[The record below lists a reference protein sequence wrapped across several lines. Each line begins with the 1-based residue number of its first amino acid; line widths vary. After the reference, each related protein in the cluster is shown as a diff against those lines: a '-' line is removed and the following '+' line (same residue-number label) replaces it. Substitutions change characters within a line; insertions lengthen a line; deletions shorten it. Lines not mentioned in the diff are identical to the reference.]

1 MEEEAAEDSEG
12 SEANQL
18 HILYNPQC
26 NLTMKKLLI
35 SSILF
40 FLFSAAYSQSK
51 SLTGQVKG
59 EDQESLVSAT
69 IVILSQAD
77 STLVS
82 FGLTDGEG
90 RFQIQDVN
98 YGDYILQVTYLGYD
112 QYSETLAVNE
122 TTDTQLPH
130 SQLKVANNELE
141 QVEIEGEHV
150 PIVVKKDTLEY
161 NAAAFQTQPNE
172 VVEDLLRKLPGVEVE
187 DDGSII
193 AQGEEVQKVTVDGKK
208 FFGDDPTIATRNLPA
223 DAINKVQIFDEKS
236 EMAQFSGVDD
246 GEREKTI
253 NLELK
258 EDRRQGQF
266 GTVEAGYG
274 TDSRY
279 KGRLSLNRFSTKT
292 QISAIGNFNNINE
305 QGFSSSDYVSFMQGI
320 GFRGRGSNGL
330 NVNNGLSNGFVTTNA
345 GGLNIN
351 HDISSKVDFTAS
363 YFLNDISN
371 DLESLIFRENFGQTG
386 SFFDDENSLEANSST
401 NHRINTEFDIEID
414 SSQNLDLRAGV
425 VFNDGNA
432 SLDGLSE
439 RLSDN
444 FETQNSSSQD
454 YENSGNS
461 LNLTGRL
468 TYRKSFGSVKKR
480 TLTLQGNYNDTSSD
494 SDGDLN
500 SINSFFDDFGQ
511 AEIIEDII
519 QDQLQ
524 DDDSNNY
531 RLQASF
537 VEPINHNQFLEFKYV
552 RQNFDTEIRRE
563 VLDILSGDAIFNE
576 DLSNEYTRD
585 YVYDRPSITWHR
597 NTEATTLS
605 VEAAVQNSVLEGDI
619 ISENI
624 QIENTVFRFLPRVNL
639 RHEIG
644 QSHNIRLRYSTNVNE
659 PSITQLQP
667 VPDNSDPIN
676 IYQGNPDLIP
686 EYTHNLRIN
695 YVKFDQFSFRS
706 FFAFINARYSTNNI
720 TNQTL
725 VNEDFIQVT
734 QPVNVDY
741 DFNISGNLNFS
752 TPIKFLKTRLN
763 IGTRLSYQNSLVFIN
778 AVENVRDRITTSVN
792 ARWENRRKKV
802 FDWEIGGIYRFN
814 TTSYNLSDRNQSFAS
829 QRVSTDLT
837 YNIKKSFAISTA
849 LAVDFYSE
857 EQFGEAMTVPIW
869 KGSIS
874 KYLLDQKLEL
884 KLSVFDILNQNIGIS
899 RSNGV
904 NFIENS
910 EIVSLGRYGM
920 FSIIYSI
927 RNNSG
932 DGGGG
937 RPGGGGDRGRG
948 FRPGG

>member
-1 MEEEAAEDSEG
+1 
-12 SEANQL
+12 
-18 HILYNPQC
+18 
-26 NLTMKKLLI
+26 MKKI
-35 SSILF
+35 
-40 FLFSAAYSQSK
+40 FLSAALFLLFGALYSQSQN
-51 SLTGQVKG
+51 LTGKVKG
-59 EDQESLVSAT
+59 EEKEDLVSAT
-69 IVILSQAD
+69 VVILSQVD

-90 RFQIQDVN
+90 RFQVQDVD
-98 YGDYILQVTYLGYD
+98 YGDYILQVTYLGYK
-112 QYSETLAVNE
+112 QYSEEITVDDNTPATLPE
-122 TTDTQLPH
+122 IQLE
-130 SQLKVANNELE
+130 VAQNTIE
-141 QVEIEGEHV
+141 QIEIEGEHV
-150 PIVVKKDTLEY
+150 PIAVKKDTLEY

-172 VVEDLLRKLPGVEVE
+172 VVEDLLKKLPGVEVE

-193 AQGEEVQKVTVDGKK
+193 AQGEEVQKVTVDGKR

-223 DAINKVQIFDEKS
+223 DAVNKVQIFDEKS

-274 TDSRY
+274 TDDRY
-279 KGRLSLNRFSTKT
+279 KGRLSLNRFSTRT

-305 QGFSSSDYVSFMQGI
+305 QGFSSRDYVGFMQGI

-330 NVNNGLSNGFVTTNA
+330 NINNGLSNGFVTTNA

-351 HDISSKVDFTAS
+351 HDLTSKIDFTAS
-363 YFLNDISN
+363 YFLNDIAN
-371 DLESLIFRENFGQTG
+371 DLESLVLRENFGRDE
-386 SFFDDENSLEANSST
+386 SYFDDENTLEANSST
-401 NHRINTEFDIEID
+401 NHRINTEFEIEID

-432 SLDGLSE
+432 SLDGLSQ
-439 RLSDN
+439 RLSEN
-444 FETQNSSSQD
+444 FETQNSSAQD
-454 YENSGNS
+454 YNNNGTS

-480 TLTLQGNYNDTSSD
+480 TFTLQGNLNDTNSD
-494 SDGDLN
+494 SEGDLN

-511 AEIIEDII
+511 AEIVEDII

-524 DDDSNNY
+524 NDDSNNY
-531 RLQASF
+531 RLQASY
-537 VEPINHNQFLEFKYV
+537 VEPIAPTQFLEFKYV

-563 VLDILSGDAIFNE
+563 VLDILSGETFIND
-576 DLSNEYTRD
+576 DLSNHYTRD
-585 YVYDRPSITWHR
+585 YVYDRPSLTWHR
-597 NTEATTLS
+597 NTETTSLS
-605 VEAAVQNSVLEGDI
+605 VEAAVQNSILKGDI

-624 QIENTVFRFLPRVNL
+624 QIENSVFRFLPRVNL
-639 RHEIG
+639 RHELG
-644 QSHNIRLRYSTNVNE
+644 QSHNIRVRYSTSVNE

-695 YVKFDQFSFRS
+695 YVKFDQFSFRT
-706 FFAFINARYSTNNI
+706 FFAFINARYSSNNI

-725 VNEDFIQVT
+725 VNENFVQVT

-752 TPIKFLKTRLN
+752 TPVKFLKTRLN

-778 AVENVRDRITTSVN
+778 ATENVRDRVTTNIN

-802 FDWEIGGIYRFN
+802 FDWELGGAYNFN

-829 QRVSTDLT
+829 QRVFTDLT
-837 YNIKKSFAISTA
+837 YNIKNSVAINTA
-849 LAVDFYSE
+849 MTVNFYSE

-869 KGSIS
+869 KASVS
-874 KYLLDQKLEL
+874 KYLLDQRLEL

-910 EIVSLGRYGM
+910 EINSLARYGM
-920 FSIIYSI
+920 FSVIYSI

-932 DGGGG
+932 GGNGGGPGGGGG
-937 RPGGGGDRGRG
+937 RARMLRFGG
-948 FRPGG
+948 

>member
-1 MEEEAAEDSEG
+1 
-12 SEANQL
+12 
-18 HILYNPQC
+18 
-26 NLTMKKLLI
+26 MKKLLI
-35 SSILF
+35 S
-40 FLFSAAYSQSK
+40 AALLCLLNTAYTQSK
-51 SLTGQVKG
+51 NIAGTVIG
-59 EDQESLVSAT
+59 EDQGSLISAT
-69 IVILSQAD
+69 VVVLSQAD
-77 STLVS
+77 STLIS
-82 FGLTDGEG
+82 FGLTDNEG
-90 RFQIQDVN
+90 RFQLQDVD
-98 YGDYILQVTYLGYD
+98 YGAYLLQVTYLGYD
-112 QYSETLAVNE
+112 QYSEALSVDDNTPATLA
-122 TTDTQLPH
+122 DIQL
-130 SQLKVANNELE
+130 QVAQNAIE
-141 QVEIEGEHV
+141 QIEIEGEHV
-150 PIVVKKDTLEY
+150 PIKVNKDTLEY

-172 VVEDLLRKLPGVEVE
+172 VVEDLLKKLPGVEVE

-193 AQGEEVQKVTVDGKK
+193 AQGEEVQKVTVDGKR

-223 DAINKVQIFDEKS
+223 DAISKVQIFDEKS

-274 TDSRY
+274 TDNRY

-305 QGFSSSDYVSFMQGI
+305 QGFSSSDYVSFMQGV
-320 GFRGRGSNGL
+320 GFRGRGTNGL
-330 NVNNGLSNGFVTTNA
+330 NINNGLSNGFVTTNA

-363 YFLNDISN
+363 YFLNDITN
-371 DLESLIFRENFGQTG
+371 DLQSLVFRENFGQQE
-386 SFFDDENSLEANSST
+386 SYFDDEYAFESNGSA
-401 NHRINTEFDIEID
+401 NHRISTEFEIELD
-414 SSQNLDLRAGV
+414 SSQNIDLRAGV
-425 VFNDGNA
+425 VFNDGQA
-432 SLDGLSE
+432 SLLGGSE
-439 RLSDN
+439 RLSQNQVVQNGSVQD
-444 FETQNSSSQD
+444 FEN
-454 YENSGNS
+454 EANS
-461 LNLTGRL
+461 LNFTGRL
-468 TYRKSFGSVKKR
+468 TYKKSFGSVKKR
-480 TLTLQGNYNDTSSD
+480 TFTLQGNLNDTSSD

-500 SINSFFDDFGQ
+500 STNIFYNDFNQ
-511 AEIIEDII
+511 VAMVENII

-531 RLQASF
+531 RLQASY
-537 VEPINHNQFLEFKYV
+537 VEPIAHDQFLEFKYV

-563 VLDILSGDAIFNE
+563 VLDILSGDQIIND
-576 DLSNEYTRD
+576 DLSNHYTRD
-585 YVYDRPSITWHR
+585 YVYDRPSLTWHR
-597 NTEATTLS
+597 NTDATSLS
-605 VEAAVQNSVLEGDI
+605 VEAAFQNSILKGDI

-624 QIENTVFRFLPRVNL
+624 QIENRVFRVLPRVNL
-639 RHEIG
+639 RHELG
-644 QSHNIRLRYSTNVNE
+644 QSHNIRVRYSTSVNE

-695 YVKFDQFSFRS
+695 YIKFDQFSFRS
-706 FFAFINARYSTNNI
+706 IFAFINARYSTNNI

-752 TPIKFLKTRLN
+752 SPIKFLKTRINL
-763 IGTRLSYQNSLVFIN
+763 GTRLSYQNSLVFIN
-778 AVENVRDRITTSVN
+778 ATENVRDRVTTSIN

-802 FDWEIGGIYRFN
+802 FDWEIGGNYSFN

-829 QRVSTDLT
+829 QRVFTDLT
-837 YNIKKSFAISTA
+837 YNIKNSLAISTEMT
-849 LAVDFYSE
+849 VNFYSE

-869 KGSIS
+869 KSSIS

-920 FSIIYSI
+920 FSVIYSI
-927 RNNSG
+927 KSNNSA
-932 DGGGG
+932 GGG
-937 RPGGGGDRGRG
+937 RPGGGGRMRMMQ
-948 FRPGG
+948 FGG